1 MRKRRYFQLLIL
13 CSVLLVELLD
23 TSVSTCSLLLACVEL
38 MALGAHLDLDLRK
51 CGSYRESVAAMAC
64 YCCLMIL
71 RMDICFHFFNLLS
84 FP

>member
-23 TSVSTCSLLLACVEL
+23 TSVSAGCLLLSRIEG
-38 MALGAHLDLDLRK
+38 MALRAYFNLDLRYSGAYCK
-51 CGSYRESVAAMAC
+51 RIAAMTC
-64 YCCLMIL
+64 HCRLMIL